1 MKNVS
6 KDLRDHATEIMNCKE
21 KIMLPLTKE
30 ENMSYYKQKFCHIF
44 KEEFSN
50 YGDYKRYYKDRVKC
64 Y

>member
-6 KDLRDHATEIMNCKE
+6 KDLRDHATETMNCKE

-44 KEEFSN
+44 KKN
-50 YGDYKRYYKDRVKC
+50 LAIMVTTKDTIKIE
-64 Y
+64 